1 MSAKNICRKEVRL
14 PINRAMD
21 ITMIATTVGSAT
33 IANMIFPSLESAIIG
48 AVLGAVIGYRAT
60 EFA

>member
-1 MSAKNICRKEVRL
+1 MSSKNISRKEVRS

-21 ITMIATTVGSAT
+21 ITMIATTVGSAA
-33 IANMIFPSLESAIIG
+33 IANMVFPSLESVIIG

-60 EFA
+60 ESA

>member
-1 MSAKNICRKEVRL
+1 MSAKNICRKEVRS

-21 ITMIATTVGSAT
+21 ITMIATTVGSAA
-33 IANMIFPSLESAIIG
+33 IANMMFPSLESAIIG

-60 EFA
+60 ESA